1 MSLFQSE
8 FVQQEMKE
16 IAEIQ
21 EKIYEKVF
29 SFSSMDKTDKLEH
42 VEMLEEL
49 LKKQQ
54 VLYTRMSL
62 SDDPEAK
69 QMKNNIISSARQ
81 LGFPP
86 DVDLSYVFSNMANI
100 IENMKKSINESA

>member
-1 MSLFQSE
+1 MSFFQSE

-16 IAEIQ
+16 IADLQ
-21 EKIYEKVF
+21 EKIYSKVF
-29 SFSSMDKTDKLEH
+29 SFASMGKEDKIEH
-42 VEMLEEL
+42 VEMLEDL

-69 QMKNNIISSARQ
+69 KMKESIMSSARQ
-81 LGFPP
+81 LGFPQ
-86 DVDLSYVFSNMANI
+86 DVDLA
-100 IENMKKSINESA
+100 